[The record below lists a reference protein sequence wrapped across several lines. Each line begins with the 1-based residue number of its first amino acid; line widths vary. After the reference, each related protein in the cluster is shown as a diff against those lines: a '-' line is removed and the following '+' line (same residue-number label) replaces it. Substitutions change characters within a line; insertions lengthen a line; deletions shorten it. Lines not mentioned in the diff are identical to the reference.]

1 MSEQSTLSADDVREL
16 LGDDRSGETL
26 DELRKS
32 VYPDE
37 QRKPTGPVGWFI
49 TLACAAICLFTLWM
63 AFHITFGP
71 IPTRAL
77 HLAFVVP
84 LAFLLYP
91 ALTRWNDK
99 NNGQPML
106 IDYALAA
113 IALASFI
120 WAIVNADRYEARLAY
135 VDPIE
140 TVDIIF
146 GTIAVLAV
154 FEATRRTVGMTIVW
168 INVTFI
174 AYALGGPYFPGLLEH
189 QGTLYADLIETLYM
203 FPDGIF
209 NFITGIM
216 ATFVFTFLTFGA
228 FLRVSGGDRV
238 FTNLAL
244 ALAGHRRGGPAKV
257 AVISSAMM
265 GTLSGSTVSNVVTT
279 GSLTIP
285 MMKRLGFKPY
295 EAAAIETTA
304 SLGGAL
310 TPPLMGAGVF
320 IMSSFAGVPLITI
333 LMYSIIPALL
343 YFTSLYFY
351 VDVKARK
358 KGLSGLPRDLLPKA
372 WTVIKDGGH
381 IFIPIFVLI
390 FLLIE
395 KWTPFLASSACVVG
409 VFVISFVRK
418 NTRMTPRKIL
428 IALEGATRVTMTVSA
443 LGASAALIYGVI
455 TVTGLLVKVTSIILA
470 VAGGSLFIGIVLIA
484 LMSYVLGMGLPVTAA
499 YVLIAALGSPAL
511 QDLGLP
517 VLAAHLVIFWF
528 SQDSTITPPICMTAF
543 VGARIAKAPPMKTG
557 WQCVLM
563 AKALYIIPFVFAYG
577 SLLDESWAE
586 VFFDGMVLFLLFA
599 SMPLFVEGF
608 YFQKI
613 GWGIRIPIGLAGVG
627 FFMACIG
634 PMTEGYLWL
643 AGSAVVLI
651 AAMQYERNRAAGAGA
666 VQSSGTD
673 P

>member
-1 MSEQSTLSADDVREL
+1 
-16 LGDDRSGETL
+16 
-26 DELRKS
+26 
-32 VYPDE
+32 
-37 QRKPTGPVGWFI
+37 
-49 TLACAAICLFTLWM
+49 
-63 AFHITFGP
+63 
-71 IPTRAL
+71 
-77 HLAFVVP
+77 
-84 LAFLLYP
+84 
-91 ALTRWNDK
+91 
-99 NNGQPML
+99 
-106 IDYALAA
+106 
-113 IALASFI
+113 
-120 WAIVNADRYEARLAY
+120 
-135 VDPIE
+135 
-140 TVDIIF
+140 
-146 GTIAVLAV
+146 
-154 FEATRRTVGMTIVW
+154 
-168 INVTFI
+168 
-174 AYALGGPYFPGLLEH
+174 
-189 QGTLYADLIETLYM
+189 
-203 FPDGIF
+203 
-209 NFITGIM
+209 
-216 ATFVFTFLTFGA
+216 
-228 FLRVSGGDRV
+228 VSGGDRV

-244 ALAGHRRGGPAKV
+244 AVAGHRRGGPAKV

-358 KGLSGLPRDLLPKA
+358 KGLSGLPRELLPKV
-372 WTVIKDGGH
+372 WTVIRDGGH

-390 FLLIE
+390 YLLIE

-409 VFVISFVRK
+409 VFLISFVRK

-613 GWGIRIPIGLAGVG
+613 SWGIRIPIGLAGVG

-651 AAMQYERNRAAGAGA
+651 AAMRYERNRAAGAMP
-666 VQSSGTD
+666 SS
-673 P
+673 

>member
-1 MSEQSTLSADDVREL
+1 
-16 LGDDRSGETL
+16 
-26 DELRKS
+26 
-32 VYPDE
+32 
-37 QRKPTGPVGWFI
+37 
-49 TLACAAICLFTLWM
+49 
-63 AFHITFGP
+63 
-71 IPTRAL
+71 
-77 HLAFVVP
+77 
-84 LAFLLYP
+84 
-91 ALTRWNDK
+91 
-99 NNGQPML
+99 
-106 IDYALAA
+106 
-113 IALASFI
+113 
-120 WAIVNADRYEARLAY
+120 
-135 VDPIE
+135 
-140 TVDIIF
+140 
-146 GTIAVLAV
+146 
-154 FEATRRTVGMTIVW
+154 
-168 INVTFI
+168 
-174 AYALGGPYFPGLLEH
+174 
-189 QGTLYADLIETLYM
+189 
-203 FPDGIF
+203 
-209 NFITGIM
+209 
-216 ATFVFTFLTFGA
+216 
-228 FLRVSGGDRV
+228 
-238 FTNLAL
+238 
-244 ALAGHRRGGPAKV
+244 
-257 AVISSAMM
+257 
-265 GTLSGSTVSNVVTT
+265 
-279 GSLTIP
+279 
-285 MMKRLGFKPY
+285 
-295 EAAAIETTA
+295 
-304 SLGGAL
+304 
-310 TPPLMGAGVF
+310 
-320 IMSSFAGVPLITI
+320 MSSFAGVPLITI